1 MSKSKIID
9 YTKISPNQSGER
21 NHAIDRITPHC
32 IVGQMSVES
41 LGAWFAKKS
50 TQASSNYGIGHDGR
64 VGLYV
69 QEDHRSWCSSSGAND
84 NRAVTIE
91 CACDPEHPYAFKHCV
106 YVKLIDLCVDICK
119 RNKKT
124 KLIWLGDKEKTLD
137 YKPKSNEMV
146 LTVHRWFSDTSCPG
160 AWMMDHM
167 DDLARKVTAKLNAVY
182 KIQFGCFKKRDNAQ
196 RLVKVLAERG
206 YQCSIVKDS
215 GYYCVRYGK
224 YKSKSAA
231 EKSNKELTKEGY
243 KTIIVVG

>member
-1 MSKSKIID
+1 M
-9 YTKISPNQSGER
+9 
-21 NHAIDRITPHC
+21 
-32 IVGQMSVES
+32 
-41 LGAWFAKKS
+41 
-50 TQASSNYGIGHDGR
+50 
-64 VGLYV
+64 
-69 QEDHRSWCSSSGAND
+69 
-84 NRAVTIE
+84 TIE

-124 KLIWLGDKEKTLD
+124 KLIWLGDKEKTLS

-146 LTVHRWFSDTSCPG
+146 LTVHRWFSSTSCPG
-160 AWMMDHM
+160 AWMMEHM
-167 DDLARKVTAKLNAVY
+167 DDLARKVTAKLNVVY

-206 YQCSIVKDS
+206 YQCSVVKDS

>member
-1 MSKSKIID
+1 MSKSKMID

-21 NHAIDRITPHC
+21 NHKIDRITPHC

-41 LGAWFAKKS
+41 LGNWFAKKS

-69 QEDHRSWCSSSGAND
+69 PEDCRSWCSSSGAND

-91 CACDPEHPYAFKHCV
+91 CACDPEHPYAFNHCV

-124 KLIWLGDKEKTLD
+124 KLIWFGDKEKTLN
-137 YKPKSNEMV
+137 YTPKSNEMV

-160 AWMMDHM
+160 KWMMEHM
-167 DDLARKVTAKLNAVY
+167 DDLANKVTAKLQAIY
-182 KIQFGCFKKRDNAQ
+182 KIQFGCFKNRDNAQ
-196 RLVKVLAERG
+196 RLVKTLAGRG

-215 GYYCVRYGK
+215 NYYCVRYGK
-224 YKSKSAA
+224 FTSKQRA
-231 EKSNKELTKEGY
+231 EKMKKSLTDEGY
-243 KTIIVVG
+243 KTIIIRG